1 MCLKIVPGYIIE
13 QTLVIVGIFVSSISD
28 GFIFGQ
34 MSGMLEALHNAEG
47 SISLDNNDL
56 SWIAS
61 TINITCFVGF
71 ALIGVVTEIFGRR
84 KSVTIAT
91 IPVII
96 SWIMTYKAHNKTVLI
111 LSRFLA
117 GVSYG
122 GILFMSYVNIGEYM
136 SPNIRFMS
144 FNMLVCVGS
153 LVGTM
158 FGHILSV
165 VMDWRNVALVGLLP
179 SLLSAAIP
187 LFWVESPM
195 WLAGKGRFEEC
206 EKSFRLLRTPGE
218 AAEEE
223 LKLLISVEKD
233 KRTKYKHMK
242 NNLVALNMI
251 KDAFKK
257 RYFWKI
263 ILLSL
268 LVNIYKVAAGR
279 VLFSTLAITILQGI
293 TGTPD
298 ILLFT
303 LTTNGFAVFGAC
315 MSCLLLRRF
324 KMRQLL
330 FPTAFLA
337 NICLILLGLVLYLKP
352 DKDEVFNWIKI
363 LLLATYLVIVGAG
376 PYPVLESILTE
387 IFPLELKTFIIFTI
401 GAIVGVIQFLAIKLA
416 PDMFLVIGYHGV
428 FFLNAFITFLCLV
441 YLWFFLPETKGKT
454 LQEIELYLKINN
466 CYDSDNIKQ
475 EQMKELLNIKT
486 MAVIVNE

>member
-1 MCLKIVPGYIIE
+1 M
-13 QTLVIVGIFVSSISD
+13 VGIAVSSLSD

-34 MSGMLEALHNAEG
+34 MSGMLDALHNADG
-47 SISLDNNDL
+47 SLTLDSNDL

-61 TINITCFVGF
+61 TINVTCFIGLAIV
-71 ALIGVVTEIFGRR
+71 GVVTEIFGR
-84 KSVTIAT
+84 KKAVTIAT

-96 SWIMTYKAHNKTVLI
+96 SWIMTYTAHNKTVLI
-111 LSRFLA
+111 ISRLFA
-117 GVSYG
+117 GISYG
-122 GILFMSYVNIGEYM
+122 GILFISYINIGEYM

-158 FGHILSV
+158 LGHMLSV
-165 VMDWRNVALVGLLP
+165 IMDWRNVALVGLIP

-206 EKSFRLLRTPGE
+206 EKNFRLLRTPGE
-218 AAEEE
+218 HAEQE

-233 KRTKYKHMK
+233 KKTKYRQIKS
-242 NNLVALNMI
+242 NLVILSML

-263 ILLSL
+263 FFLSL
-268 LVNIYKVAAGR
+268 PINIYKVAAGR
-279 VLFSTLAITILQGI
+279 VLFSTLSITILQGI
-293 TGTPD
+293 TGTSD

-315 MSCLLLRRF
+315 ISCLLLRRF

-337 NICLILLGLVLYLKP
+337 NICLIIFGLVLYLKP
-352 DKDEVFNWIKI
+352 DKDEVFNWVKI

-387 IFPLELKTFIIFTI
+387 INPLEFKSFNIFTI
-401 GAIVGVIQFLAIKLA
+401 GVITGVIQFLAIKLA
-416 PDMFLVIGYHGV
+416 SDMFLVIGYHGV
-428 FFLNAFITFLCLV
+428 FFINAFITFLCLV

-454 LQEIELYLKINN
+454 LQEIELYLKNN
-466 CYDSDNIKQ
+466 HYYVSDNIKQ

-486 MAVIVNE
+486 MAACDLNA